1 MIEPT
6 QPWWDPAWLLS
17 ILNKSFLHDAR
28 GIFDWRREF
37 VDDVRA
43 PPGNFSYVGFDK
55 NQTVNNKLRCK
66 KSQMQVDADEVRCDG
81 DGNDCWERESK
92 DACGQEGEGNERCS
106 PVQITITVIFDGG
119 TWSSVSQQGRTGQL
133 KVILKCHRTYT
144 WRLYVFLRGHEVA
157 SNLPGS

>member
-1 MIEPT
+1 MDMIEPT

-55 NQTVNNKLRCK
+55 NLR
-66 KSQMQVDADEVRCDG
+66 D
-81 DGNDCWERESK
+81 
-92 DACGQEGEGNERCS
+92 
-106 PVQITITVIFDGG
+106 
-119 TWSSVSQQGRTGQL
+119 GQL
-133 KVILKCHRTYT
+133 SDTVDHGCDS
-144 WRLYVFLRGHEVA
+144 E
-157 SNLPGS
+157 GSAK